1 MLAQHTPLL
10 VTPTDTA
17 ALGTAMV
24 EPEAILSDA
33 PTYAPE
39 AQGAL
44 LLLLLVSPKEPKE
57 PKGPTGK

>member
-10 VTPTDTA
+10 VTPTDAA

-33 PTYAPE
+33 PTYSPQA
-39 AQGAL
+39 GGFL
-44 LLLLLVSPKEPKE
+44 LLLALISPKEPKE
-57 PKGPTGK
+57 PTGK

>member
-10 VTPTDTA
+10 LTPTDSA

-24 EPEAILSDA
+24 EPETILSDA

-39 AQGAL
+39 AQGV
-44 LLLLLVSPKEPKE
+44 LLLLVLLSPKEPKE
-57 PKGPTGK
+57 PKGK